1 MAYLPSRS
9 TIHPNVPDIRSGG
22 WLATREQRR
31 AAKEVTRMR
40 LRGAVVTA
48 RRLRGAVVTA
58 REVTRIDA
66 VEEVSA
72 SALLAASQ
80 VSVLEDALAQRT
92 PHARARLKHIADSS
106 SIALAS
112 IVAQTGRGI

>member
-1 MAYLPSRS
+1 MAYLPSSS
-9 TIHPNVPDIRSGG
+9 TIHPDVPDIRSGG

-48 RRLRGAVVTA
+48 R
-58 REVTRIDA
+58 EVTRIDA

-80 VSVLEDALAQRT
+80 VSALEGALAQQT
-92 PHARARLKHIADSS
+92 PHAHARLKHIADSS

-112 IVAQTGRGI
+112 IVAQAGRGI

>member
-1 MAYLPSRS
+1 MTYRPARTTTHSDALAV
-9 TIHPNVPDIRSGG
+9 HSGG

-31 AAKEVTRMR
+31 AAKEVTRM
-40 LRGAVVTA
+40 
-48 RRLRGAVVTA
+48 RLRGAVVTA

-80 VSVLEDALAQRT
+80 VSALEGALAQQT
-92 PHARARLKHIADSS
+92 PQARVRLKHIADSS
-106 SIALAS
+106 SVALGG
-112 IVAQTGRGI
+112 IVARAGKGI